1 MCTKG
6 SQRSLVLS
14 VNRQT
19 PLQPNQFAAMNPHNH
34 KMPQRVV
41 LYPKDVEN
49 ITGRRG
55 STARRLI
62 QKIRE
67 ALGKSRD
74 EFITIQEFSYFTGI
88 DEELIKDFLQS

>member
-1 MCTKG
+1 MKMT
-6 SQRSLVLS
+6 
-14 VNRQT
+14 N
-19 PLQPNQFAAMNPHNH
+19 NPI
-34 KMPQRVV
+34 PTRVV

-67 ALGKSRD
+67 ALGKSKD
-74 EFITIQEFSYFTGI
+74 EFITIKEFSYFTGI
-88 DEELIKDFLQS
+88 EEDLIKDFLQS